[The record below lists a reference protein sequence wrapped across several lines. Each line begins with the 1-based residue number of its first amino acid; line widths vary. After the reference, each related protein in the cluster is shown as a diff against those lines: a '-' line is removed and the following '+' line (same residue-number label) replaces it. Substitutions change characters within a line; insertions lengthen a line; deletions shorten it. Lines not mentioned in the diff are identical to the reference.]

1 MIDEVLK
8 DLFRIEIPLP
18 GSPLGTLNAYVIRTP
33 SRNLMI
39 DTGMNR
45 EECLEAMQ
53 AALKDLQIDLRKTD
67 FFITHMHLD
76 HSGLLPDLTTDT
88 SKVFYSRWD
97 AERIR
102 SGTLWEGFAVFA
114 RMNGF
119 PEEELKEVLLIHPGH
134 KFHEKRLEQP
144 SNFIMVEGDS
154 PIDIGDYH
162 FRTVHTPGHTEGHMC
177 LYEQDRKVFVSG
189 DHILYDITPTIQLW
203 SDDENPL
210 ADYLSSLSRVEV
222 LDIDLV
228 LPGHRKIFR
237 DWRKR
242 IQELKLHHEQRAEEV
257 LNVLRK
263 DSKNAFQVA
272 SEMSWD
278 IESESWEVLPVLQK
292 WFAMGEAMAHLKYL
306 EREGKIKKE
315 VRGATVEFSPLKLC
329 H

>member
-18 GSPLGTLNAYVIRTP
+18 GSPLGTLNAYVIKTP
-33 SRNLMI
+33 NRNLMI

-119 PEEELKEVLLIHPGH
+119 PEGELKEVLLIHPGH

-189 DHILYDITPTIQLW
+189 DHILYDITPMIQLW

>member
-18 GSPLGTLNAYVIRTP
+18 GSPLGTLNAYAIRT
-33 SRNLMI
+33 SNRNLMI

-102 SGTLWEGFAVFA
+102 SGTLWERFAVFA

-119 PEEELKEVLLIHPGH
+119 PEEELKEVLLTHPGH

-189 DHILYDITPTIQLW
+189 DHILYDITPMIQLW

-210 ADYLSSLSRVEV
+210 ADYLSSLSRVEA

-242 IQELKLHHEQRAEEV
+242 IQELKLHHKQRAEEV